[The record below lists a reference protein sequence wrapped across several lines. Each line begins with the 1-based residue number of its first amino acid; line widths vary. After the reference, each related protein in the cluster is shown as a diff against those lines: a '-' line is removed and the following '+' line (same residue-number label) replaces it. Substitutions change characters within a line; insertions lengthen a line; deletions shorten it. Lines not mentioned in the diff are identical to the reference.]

1 MSPAQR
7 IRLVRENLAL
17 ALALWRA
24 AKNGNIGPGDLVG
37 QSAEKFDGH
46 GGDGEGG
53 PPPNALDRVQED
65 GLTRRAGNQVRASFA
80 LSVTQ
85 TQQSL
90 DLVFTADPLD
100 EEAPDLQAA
109 RCAIYLMNKAVAEDM
124 FSPAWECPPRYRRFF
139 EVRPIRFVLDANE
152 IQGRGLNW
160 DHFGGL
166 DKYLY
171 LLDYCEAWAEQSSDR
186 SNGSDPMGE
195 PGPPT
200 DAAIARNENSFRPRS
215 LFDRVPG
222 VAEIAEVAGGAP
234 DSVEA
239 FISTR
244 CDLGEGFRSTAKDL
258 YASYVGWCREAEQKP
273 VTQRSF
279 GMRLTSRGLER
290 RRRGRGKHWWEG
302 IRLAGAPELTIAER
316 RNGVH

>member
-1 MSPAQR
+1 MVSPAQR

-24 AKNGNIGPGDLVG
+24 AKNGNISPGDLLG
-37 QSAEKFDGH
+37 QSAEDID
-46 GGDGEGG
+46 GDGSSA
-53 PPPNALDRVQED
+53 PNALNRVQED
-65 GLTRRAGNQVRASFA
+65 ALTRRASNQVRASFA

-90 DLVFTADPLD
+90 DLVFTAEPLD

-109 RCAIYLMNKAVAEDM
+109 RCAIYLMNSAVAEDM
-124 FSPAWECPPRYRRFF
+124 FSPAWECPPRYRRLF

-171 LLDYCEAWAEQSSDR
+171 LLDYCEAWAERPGDR
-186 SNGSDPMGE
+186 TVPRE
-195 PGPPT
+195 PGP
-200 DAAIARNENSFRPRS
+200 AAAAATTRTKNSLRRPS
-215 LFDRVPG
+215 FF
-222 VAEIAEVAGGAP
+222 EEVAGSAT

-239 FISTR
+239 FILTR
-244 CDLGEGFRSTAKDL
+244 CELGEGFRSTAKDL
-258 YASYVGWCREAEQKP
+258 YASYGGWCKETGQKS
-273 VTQRSF
+273 VAQRSF
-279 GMRLTSRGLER
+279 GMRLTGRGLER

-302 IRLAGAPELTIAER
+302 IRLAGAPELTITER